1 MPWFVSASCCLVLT
15 DHVCAG
21 YTISRAI
28 LSDAIAL
35 TRGDR
40 FFTSDCTPYNLT
52 AWGFADCQRDPNG
65 PGNGSMLGRLLLRS
79 LPREFS
85 DNSTYTWFPLQT
97 PESMEVF
104 LGKLGTADRYDFNRP
119 PDPAPIAIAKQYND
133 VQQILGSAQF
143 RQPYGDK
150 GARIVSGEG

>member
-1 MPWFVSASCCLVLT
+1 MPWFVSASFSPYLAHHICT
-15 DHVCAG
+15 G

-79 LPREFS
+79 LPGEFS

-104 LGKLGTADRYDFNRP
+104 LSKLGTADRYDFKRP
-119 PDPAPIAIAKQYND
+119 SDAAPTAIAKEYND

-150 GARIVSGEG
+150 GERIVSGEG

>member
-1 MPWFVSASCCLVLT
+1 
-15 DHVCAG
+15 
-21 YTISRAI
+21 
-28 LSDAIAL
+28 
-35 TRGDR
+35 
-40 FFTSDCTPYNLT
+40 
-52 AWGFADCQRDPNG
+52 
-65 PGNGSMLGRLLLRS
+65 MLGRLLLRG
-79 LPREFS
+79 LPGEFS

-119 PDPAPIAIAKQYND
+119 PDPAPTAIAKEYND
-133 VQQILGSAQF
+133 VQQILGSAKF

>member
-1 MPWFVSASCCLVLT
+1 
-15 DHVCAG
+15 
-21 YTISRAI
+21 
-28 LSDAIAL
+28 
-35 TRGDR
+35 
-40 FFTSDCTPYNLT
+40 
-52 AWGFADCQRDPNG
+52 
-65 PGNGSMLGRLLLRS
+65 MLGRLLLRC
-79 LPREFS
+79 LPGEFS

-104 LGKLGTADRYDFNRP
+104 LRNLGTADRYDFKRP
-119 PDPAPIAIAKQYND
+119 SDPVPTVFATEYND